1 MSGNEIKR
9 CPACKRSK
17 NKAIQEQR
25 IIGEPC
31 GISGCVFKNEIEE
44 ALMKKIVINV
54 VKKEKVKIAVVKKE
68 KSSIKIN
75 RK

>member
-17 NKAIQEQR
+17 NKAIQEQK

-31 GISGCVFKNEIEE
+31 GICGCVFKNEIED
-44 ALMKKIVINV
+44 ALTKKIVINV
-54 VKKEKVKIAVVKKE
+54 VKKEKRKIEVVKKV
-68 KSSIKIN
+68 KSNIKIN